1 MYNGTMVVSNP
12 SLRLNDQVCFALYS
26 TSLAMNKLYRR
37 LLRPLGLTYP
47 QYLVLLVLW
56 ESEPLSVSQIGERL
70 FLDSATLTPLLKR
83 LESLAVVNRV
93 RNSGDERQV
102 DIHLTGA
109 GRELREKAA
118 GIPADIL
125 CASGWGVEAL
135 VSTRD
140 QLVDLRTRLL
150 QSN

>member
-1 MYNGTMVVSNP
+1 MYIVSMVASP
-12 SLRLNDQVCFALYS
+12 PPLRLDDQVCFALYS

-56 ESEPLSVSQIGERL
+56 ENEPLSVSQIGDRL

-83 LESLAVVNRV
+83 LESQGVVNRI

-102 DIHLTGA
+102 DIHLTAA
-109 GRELREKAA
+109 GRQLKSKAL
-118 GIPADIL
+118 GIPVEIL
-125 CASGWGVEAL
+125 CASGGSV
-135 VSTRD
+135 D
-140 QLVDLRTRLL
+140 QLLAIRSQLKDLRSGLL
-150 QSN
+150 RSS